1 MTSDTTMSRTTW
13 SEGMIARAIS
23 LQTLAR
29 KCVVLVDNC
38 SWTGHECDVL
48 GVTTDLRIIDVEVKI
63 SRADLKADAKK
74 EKWWHRTFMGY
85 GERHEIHND
94 AGRLIRVEQPRLWD
108 SKPLEHPNKV
118 WKHYYALPKEIWK
131 PELLEFLPSKS
142 SGVILFYEQRNRGT
156 PLAVTVERR
165 AIPNKDADRLKP
177 EQVMDIARLANLRMW
192 EAYKQRE
199 DALKVAA

>member
-1 MTSDTTMSRTTW
+1 MSW
-13 SEGMIARAIS
+13 NEGMIARAVA

-38 SWTGHECDVL
+38 NWTGHECDVL

-63 SRADLKADAKK
+63 SRSDLKADAGK
-74 EKWWHRTFMGY
+74 EKWWHRQY
-85 GERHEIHND
+85 GAWNP
-94 AGRLIRVEQPRLWD
+94 EQRRQ
-108 SKPLEHPNKV
+108 EVTTTARQHPPKV

-131 PELLEFLPSKS
+131 PELLDCLPSPA
-142 SGVILFYEQRNRGT
+142 SGVILFYQQRNSVT

-165 AIPNKDADRLKP
+165 ATPNKDALRLKP

-192 EAYKQRE
+192 EAYHQRE
-199 DALKVAA
+199 ALRKPPEVVA